1 MEIEGLTIQA
11 SESYILLSY
20 SLSLSRERES
30 YGSMVQYIVQQQQDA
45 KFQRGPSSLI
55 TPQYSTNT
63 LSRALTSTKLGFSYV
78 L

>member
-11 SESYILLSY
+11 SRVTFYSLTL
-20 SLSLSRERES
+20 SLSLSRES